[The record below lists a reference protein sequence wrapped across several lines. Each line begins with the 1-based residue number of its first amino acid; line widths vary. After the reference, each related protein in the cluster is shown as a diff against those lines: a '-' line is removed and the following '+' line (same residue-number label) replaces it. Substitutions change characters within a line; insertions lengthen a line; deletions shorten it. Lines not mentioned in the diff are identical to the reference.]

1 MTALKVTQY
10 YLKIIA
16 QIIGVNVSTLSRE
29 LRRTLHGHHGYEPK
43 KRIKLIDNEKEV
55 LLKAECYF
63 RTSYHS

>member
-1 MTALKVTQY
+1 MTVLKVTQC

-16 QIIGVNVSTLSRE
+16 QIIGVNVSTLSRK

-55 LLKAECYF
+55 LFESRVLF
-63 RTSYHS
+63 